1 MSRSRSEDGFSLV
14 ELMVVVLIVAILIAI
29 GVVSLVGAR
38 TRSQDRATQSE
49 VRNVHTVQR
58 IYYAGEQEFT
68 DDIDELKAVDSAYA
82 YTTNL
87 TAMVGNGEVI
97 YVDVVDTTP
106 DTVLVA
112 GRSNSGK
119 CFWLRATPSES
130 QRFATNSCGG
140 LPTSWADNW

>member
-1 MSRSRSEDGFSLV
+1 MERPRPDDGFSLV

-29 GVVSLVGAR
+29 GTVSLLGAR
-38 TRSQDRATQSE
+38 ARSQDRATQSE

-58 IYYAGEQEFT
+58 IYYAGTQEFT
-68 DDIDELKAVDSAYA
+68 DDTNALKAVDGAFA
-82 YTTNL
+82 YTTNMA
-87 TAMVGNGEVI
+87 AMVGNGEVI
-97 YVDVVDTTP
+97 YVDVIDSTP

-130 QRFATNSCGG
+130 QRFATNSCSG
-140 LPTSWADNW
+140 LPTSWADSW